1 MVVVKSSDIEDTL
14 GAEQAFRARMDAQCE
29 EIEKYRSMVVLDEHR
44 QLSLEQAATEW
55 IARYAEYFSIDEVE
69 RR

>member
-44 QLSLEQAATEW
+44 QLSLEQAAREW

-69 RR
+69 RS